1 MIFQKPGSF
10 RKEREQERLL
20 ENRFLR
26 TAIHT
31 AYQRISQVNLTK
43 GTFEYFVNQDFV
55 ISDAESD
62 DYDEEHTRLTR
73 LVHAS
78 QRTEFQEVFERE
90 ALLKRIGMADRKLFV
105 RFS

>member
-1 MIFQKPGSF
+1 M
-10 RKEREQERLL
+10 
-20 ENRFLR
+20 
-26 TAIHT
+26 IHT

-62 DYDEEHTRLTR
+62 DYDEELTHVLHGWFMHPR
-73 LVHAS
+73 GQNFRRYLK
-78 QRTEFQEVFERE
+78 EK
-90 ALLKRIGMADRKLFV
+90 ALLKRMRMADRKLFV